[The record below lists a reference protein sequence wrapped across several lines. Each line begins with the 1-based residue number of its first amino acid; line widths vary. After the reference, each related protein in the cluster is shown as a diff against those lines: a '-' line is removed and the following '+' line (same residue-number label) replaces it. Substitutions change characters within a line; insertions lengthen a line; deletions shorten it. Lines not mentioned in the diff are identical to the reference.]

1 MISLEQL
8 KAEQKQKEIEKAQNA
23 KQGRVK
29 SLEEKQKQYEKTKK
43 VKKSV
48 EKRQEEIEQESE
60 EIKRKRLA
68 ISSAFK
74 DVIGQIKDEYEKVKE
89 DPDSLFSHFF
99 LKDEEG
105 NITKNLNKKKVV
117 ELEEIQEKIPKVKK
131 TAEKR
136 RVLKEQK
143 EKVAK
148 TKTKLEKQE
157 KDLYPE
163 TKEYLKEKYISSSG
177 IEYVNRVEESFSRDR
192 RNSSSSLIISNPFNN
207 LDFLV
212 KNQPDNIENVRD
224 IFSESFNSVEGV
236 YKIKLSLIKE
246 YGEKLFEEIV
256 FKEKSNL
263 ELKRNIDYLEDDLES
278 YKKSLLEVKI
288 YISDI
293 EYYQK
298 NWKNGDRGLDQK
310 ISFGSVYSHPL
321 GVVTKEKM
329 KKQED
334 IMSSIKE
341 DISKKEEE
349 LKALVNKKVLFKKEK
364 RREEIW
370 NLKRDINQM
379 KDSLDKEERYK
390 LQDIQ
395 KSSVFDEPEYKTLKS
410 VLESEVI
417 ASDEKNQYNFKKIR
431 WYQVLN
437 ERFKKEI
444 ESGKEVTLREYIE
457 AIKDRL
463 KEVKENLESE
473 KDKYEKYEANYVR
486 YKDLRSERELAEN
499 NLRKYFL
506 DLKDKPHS

>member
-1 MISLEQL
+1 MSSLEQL
-8 KAEQKQKEIEKAQNA
+8 KAKQRANEQEKNE
-23 KQGRVK
+23 K
-29 SLEEKQKQYEKTKK
+29 EKQDRKNTLEDNQKRYEKTKK
-43 VKKSV
+43 VKESL
-48 EKRQEEIEQESE
+48 EKRQEEIEKESE
-60 EIKRKRLA
+60 DVKRKRLA

-74 DVIGQIKDEYEKVKE
+74 SVIGQIKDEYEKVKE

-105 NITKNLNKKKVV
+105 KPTKNLDKKKVI
-117 ELEEIQEKIPKVKK
+117 ELDEIQKEIPELKSTK
-131 TAEKR
+131 EKR
-136 RVLKEQK
+136 KTLKSQK
-143 EKVAK
+143 EKLSK

-163 TKEYLKEKYISSSG
+163 TKEYLKKKYISSSG
-177 IEYVNRVEESFSRDR
+177 IEYMNRVEESLSRDR
-192 RNSSSSLIISNPFNN
+192 RSYSSSIISNPFNN

-224 IFSESFNSVEGV
+224 IFSESFNGLEGV
-236 YKIKLSLIKE
+236 YKAELSLVKE

-263 ELKRNIDYLEDDLES
+263 ELKREVNYLEDDLES

-298 NWKNGDRGLDQK
+298 NWKDGDTGLDQK

-349 LKALVNKKVLFKKEK
+349 LKAHNKKKVLFGKEK
-364 RREEIW
+364 HREKGWELRREI
-370 NLKRDINQM
+370 DQM
-379 KDSLDKEERYK
+379 KESLDKEERYK
-390 LQDIQ
+390 LQDMQ
-395 KSSVFDEPEYKTLKS
+395 KSSIFDELEYRSLKPI
-410 VLESEVI
+410 LESGII
-417 ASDEKNQYNFKKIR
+417 ASDEKNNYNYQKIR

-437 ERFKKEI
+437 ERFEKEI
-444 ESGKEVTLREYIE
+444 ESGKGITLREYIE

-506 DLKDKPHS
+506 DLKDKQHS